1 MVTNTDQ
8 MKKPKTTSQDIDET
22 LKTCPYCNFGNNL
35 QAHYCKKCGKK
46 LNQNFISRFNNDL
59 NLFAVFIGLGVSCI
73 VLIISSLIVGY
84 IIVAATLD
92 VSIFVAVVLMFMV
105 FCGGIT
111 TGIVGCDDVK
121 EGARNG
127 IFMSLIAMVILG
139 FVVGGLLFITMGI
152 AATIS
157 QSLQPYYSS
166 LASTSG
172 TTITTSSTTSNSS
185 ELVFTIIKG
194 ILIMVLVFIS
204 GAVGGSF
211 GVFLKKGLKDL

>member
-1 MVTNTDQ
+1 
-8 MKKPKTTSQDIDET
+8 MKKTKTTSQDIDET

-35 QAHYCKKCGKK
+35 QAQYCKKCGKK

-92 VSIFVAVVLMFMV
+92 VSIFVAVVLMFMM

-139 FVVGGLLFITMGI
+139 FVVGGLLFITMDSSEI
-152 AATIS
+152 PNPPT
-157 QSLQPYYSS
+157 YYSS
-166 LASTSG
+166 LASTSELPSHFSTLQIIG
-172 TTITTSSTTSNSS
+172 TS
-185 ELVFTIIKG
+185 FTIIKA
-194 ILIMVLVFIS
+194 FS
-204 GAVGGSF
+204 SWC
-211 GVFLKKGLKDL
+211 